1 MFVRRLVMLTL
12 VAVLALSSGPARAS
26 SIAADGCD
34 ETLFTEMT
42 QRAQSAFDN
51 MDSLVVSINK
61 PPNSIQNFQ
70 CARNNFSMWDTGWNG
85 ISGIISGI
93 MGAIASWIMS
103 LFGLNMLLPGLTLT
117 ESSPFAI
124 VIGWFK
130 SFFEDATNTSEYVC
144 PEIWTDTIGHAMRQV
159 SFGSSSFNPTLGIV
173 QFGSAS
179 FDAGNIAKFAL
190 TSCLGGMSITFPT
203 GMNFNGLVSSL
214 QTQFMNSVTSYIS
227 SLIGMSCFF

>member
-12 VAVLALSSGPARAS
+12 VAVLALSSAPAHAS

-42 QRAQSAFDN
+42 QRAQASFDN
-51 MDSLVVSINK
+51 MDSLVISINK

-70 CARNNFSMWDTGWNG
+70 CARNNFSMWDTGWKG
-85 ISGIISGI
+85 LSGIISGI
-93 MGAIASWIMS
+93 ISAIVSWIMS
-103 LFGLNMLLPGLTLT
+103 LFGLRMLLPGLTLT

-124 VIGWFK
+124 VISWFK
-130 SFFEDATNTSEYVC
+130 SFFQNATNTSEYVC

-159 SFGSSSFNPTLGIV
+159 SFGTSSYNPTLGIV

-179 FDAGNIAKFAL
+179 FDPNNIAKFAL
-190 TSCLGGMSITFPT
+190 TSCLGGMNITFPT
-203 GMNFNGLVSSL
+203 GMDFNGLVSAL
-214 QTQFMNSVTSYIS
+214 QSQFINSVTAYIS